1 MNAQEFCYW
10 LQGSSELN
18 PEWVPSP
25 EQWQSIK
32 EHLQTVFVKVTPQI
46 SVTPMAPMHPGQS
59 GIRTLELRPA
69 DRLAELMRGSTI
81 AWPGGVAPT
90 ITC

>member
-10 LQGSSELN
+10 LQGPAELN

-32 EHLQTVFVKVTPQI
+32 DHLQTVFVKVTPAYQ
-46 SVTPMAPMHPGQS
+46 APSLGFPGM
-59 GIRTLELRPA
+59 RTLELRPS
-69 DRLAELMRGSTI
+69 DI
-81 AWPGGVAPT
+81 AWPGGVAPA